1 MAEGMFSSWESQVL
15 QGGHLQPWNSQPGL
29 TQARPNTSG
38 KPLGVPKPVQPGSLT
53 PQMGVGATNDIIP
66 TAHPRLIP
74 LSVTPGES
82 RHKIPPEP
90 PLLLGMGPQQVLEL
104 WETPHKTP
112 ARTTTAPPTR
122 LLQVELSHSSFSS
135 TLGLFPLKSPRRR
148 QRAQDIT
155 PAASLSAPLPV
166 PRLFHAEPRPFPRDV
181 PCPEAGEAVTSCPPA
196 PPEGPVP
203 SAVPVRA
210 LLWPGHSGWGAGEGS
225 RSRGDPSGMD
235 PGGDTELPRG
245 QAGHDCGRGRLR
257 GSP

>member
-29 TQARPNTSG
+29 IQARPNTSG

-74 LSVTPGES
+74 FSVTPGES

-112 ARTTTAPPTR
+112 ARTTAPPTR
-122 LLQVELSHSSFSS
+122 LLQ
-135 TLGLFPLKSPRRR
+135 
-148 QRAQDIT
+148 
-155 PAASLSAPLPV
+155 
-166 PRLFHAEPRPFPRDV
+166 
-181 PCPEAGEAVTSCPPA
+181 GEAVSQ
-196 PPEGPVP
+196 
-203 SAVPVRA
+203 
-210 LLWPGHSGWGAGEGS
+210 LLFIHSGAFPPKISTQEAASTGYH
-225 RSRGDPSGMD
+225 PSC
-235 PGGDTELPRG
+235 LPVSSTPSSQVIPCR
-245 QAGHDCGRGRLR
+245 AKTF
-257 GSP
+257 P